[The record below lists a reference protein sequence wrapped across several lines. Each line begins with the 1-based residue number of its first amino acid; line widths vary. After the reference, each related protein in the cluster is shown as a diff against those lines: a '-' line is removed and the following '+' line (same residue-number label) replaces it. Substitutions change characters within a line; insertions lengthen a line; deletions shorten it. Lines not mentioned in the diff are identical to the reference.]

1 MKRSLVMFA
10 LFMSVTVP
18 TWAQVQGDPAAEP
31 AVADQQYDDSAIHP
45 AEPDFTIISL
55 PTALRLPLFGGA
67 FRVTH
72 RFTRPLNDAFGD
84 VAGDLFGLDSG
95 AQIGLEYRFGIVRN
109 GQVGIH
115 RTSDKT
121 LEFFSQYGVIRQTPD
136 RWVDVTVLASIEG
149 TNNFRDQYSPA
160 LGAIVSRRFDEHAAL
175 YVEPRWVHHS
185 NIQPSTAGEADDTF
199 MIGVGG
205 RVLVRPSLSIAAEF
219 SPRTSGYRPG
229 VDHASFAIEGRVGGH
244 VFQLNFSD
252 SFATTAGQIA
262 RGGPAARDWF
272 LGFNISRKFF

>member
-1 MKRSLVMFA
+1 MKRSLFMLA
-10 LFMSVTVP
+10 LLVSLTVP
-18 TWAQVQGDPAAEP
+18 ARAQVQGGATIAP
-31 AVADQQYDDSAIHP
+31 AVVDQQDDDSAIHP

-55 PTALRLPLFGGA
+55 PTALRLPKFGSA

-72 RFTRPLNDAFGD
+72 RFTRPLNEDFGD

-95 AQIGLEYRFGIVRN
+95 AQIGLEYRFGIARN

-121 LEFFSQYGVIRQTPD
+121 LEFFGQYGVLRQTQH
-136 RWVDVTVLASIEG
+136 RWVDVTALARIEG

-160 LGAIVSRRFDEHAAL
+160 LGAIVSRRFDERAAL
-175 YVEPRWVHHS
+175 YVEPIWVHHS
-185 NIQPSTAGEADDTF
+185 NVRPSSVADPDGTF
-199 MIGVGG
+199 MIGLGG
-205 RVLVRPSLSIAAEF
+205 RLRVRPSVAVAAEV
-219 SPRTSGYRPG
+219 SPRTFGYRPG
-229 VDHASFAIEGRVGGH
+229 TNHASFAVEKRVGGH

-262 RGGPAARDWF
+262 RGGPASTDWY

>member
-1 MKRSLVMFA
+1 MKRSLLTLA
-10 LFMSVTVP
+10 LFMSLAVP
-18 TWAQVQGDPAAEP
+18 AWAQVQGRPTNQPALG
-31 AVADQQYDDSAIHP
+31 DQQDDDSTIHP
-45 AEPDFTIISL
+45 AEPDFTIVSL
-55 PTALRLPLFGGA
+55 PTALRLPRFGSA

-72 RFTRPLNDAFGD
+72 RFTRPLNDDFGD

-121 LEFFSQYGVIRQTPD
+121 IEFFGQYGVLRQTPS
-136 RWVDVTVLASIEG
+136 RWVDVTALASIDG
-149 TNNFRDQYSPA
+149 TNNFRDRYSPA
-160 LGAIVSRRFDEHAAL
+160 LGAIVSRTFSERAAL
-175 YVEPRWVHHS
+175 YVEPIWVHHS
-185 NIQPSTAGEADDTF
+185 NVHPSSLGEADDTF
-199 MIGVGG
+199 LIGLGG
-205 RVLVRPSLSIAAEF
+205 RVRVRPSLSIAAEF

-229 VDHASFAIEGRVGGH
+229 VNHASVAIEKRVGGH

-252 SFATTAGQIA
+252 SFATTVGQVA
-262 RGGPAARDWF
+262 RGGPAAKDWF